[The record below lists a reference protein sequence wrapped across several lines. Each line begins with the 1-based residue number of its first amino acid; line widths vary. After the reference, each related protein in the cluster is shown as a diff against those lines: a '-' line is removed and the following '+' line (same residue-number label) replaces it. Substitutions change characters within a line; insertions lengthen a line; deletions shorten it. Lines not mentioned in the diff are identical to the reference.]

1 MSYTLTFT
9 GNESVLSASFNPPL
23 YLDPSKEYV
32 MGLTKFDTFN
42 AIPNISKHNNALK
55 FDNRL
60 ITLPEGSY
68 EIMDIADFI
77 QSKIGYAESVHIKA
91 NSNTL
96 KTEIKSTREIDFDV
110 DNSIGPLLGF
120 DKKKLKA
127 NRTVESDHTAKITK
141 VNSILVKCNVTT
153 GNFKNGVSDHILY
166 QFFPNAPPGYKIIES
181 PINVIY
187 LPILTNIL
195 TYVELQILDQDQ
207 ELVSFRQESVTIEL
221 HLKEK

>member
-1 MSYTLTFT
+1 M
-9 GNESVLSASFNPPL
+9 
-23 YLDPSKEYV
+23 
-32 MGLTKFDTFN
+32 
-42 AIPNISKHNNALK
+42 
-55 FDNRL
+55 
-60 ITLPEGSY
+60 
-68 EIMDIADFI
+68 
-77 QSKIGYAESVHIKA
+77 
-91 NSNTL
+91 
-96 KTEIKSTREIDFDV
+96 
-110 DNSIGPLLGF
+110 
-120 DKKKLKA
+120 
-127 NRTVESDHTAKITK
+127 
-141 VNSILVKCNVTT
+141 KCNVTT